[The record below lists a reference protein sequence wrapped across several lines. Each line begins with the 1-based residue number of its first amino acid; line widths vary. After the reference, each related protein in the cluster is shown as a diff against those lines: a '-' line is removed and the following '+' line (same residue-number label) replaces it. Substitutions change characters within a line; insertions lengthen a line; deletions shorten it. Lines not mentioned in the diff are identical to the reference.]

1 MRNLEAQNRKL
12 AEDLSRLK
20 EKWGK
25 DTVQVKAMFQVD
37 LDECRHQ
44 LDEAE
49 KEKARLEIRLASL
62 EEELEDLRQEWVQC
76 FSCCMIIG
84 AARFVTTS
92 FRSNNFDTACR
103 IPRTFQKLK
112 LLAELNARLRSIG
125 HA

>member
-76 FSCCMIIG
+76 FPYCMG
-84 AARFVTTS
+84 ATHFVTIS
-92 FRSNNFDTACR
+92 KHFETACR
-103 IPRTFQKLK
+103 IPCTIIH
-112 LLAELNARLRSIG
+112 LNC
-125 HA
+125 